1 MIQIKGGLA
10 MLPLDAN
17 PHVVDGVTLPAEQ
30 LFSKWA
36 QSGTNPPPPPKP
48 PRVKMANPR
57 LK

>member
-1 MIQIKGGLA
+1 

>member
-1 MIQIKGGLA
+1 

-17 PHVVDGVTLPAEQ
+17 PHAVDVVTLLAEQ

-36 QSGTNPPPPPKP
+36 QSGTVTNPPPPPKP